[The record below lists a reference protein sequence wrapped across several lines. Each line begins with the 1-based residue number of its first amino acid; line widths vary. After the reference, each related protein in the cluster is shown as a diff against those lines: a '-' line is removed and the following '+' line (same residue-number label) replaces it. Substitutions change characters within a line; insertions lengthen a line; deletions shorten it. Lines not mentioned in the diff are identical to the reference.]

1 MVRSA
6 AAVLTFLI
14 LPGIAL
20 AEQAQGTHIINV
32 GLGDEFTFFNQVDTD
47 AAQGCLQVVGAQA
60 GMAAARVVHI
70 SSPVF
75 EQGVVVRL
83 TKKMR

>member
-1 MVRSA
+1 
-6 AAVLTFLI
+6 
-14 LPGIAL
+14 
-20 AEQAQGTHIINV
+20 
-32 GLGDEFTFFNQVDTD
+32 
-47 AAQGCLQVVGAQA
+47 
-60 GMAAARVVHI
+60 MAAARVVHI